1 MIGRTMKAALST
13 ANCCCSFKDPCF
25 QQFPSLLTALLLG
38 PLMAPNNSMQ
48 IAAMQLAITY

>member
-1 MIGRTMKAALST
+1 MIGCTMKAALST
-13 ANCCCSFKDPCF
+13 AKYYSFKDPCF